1 MAMQHPDVVRRLTEI
16 GVAGVGSSPQE
27 LDRFWRA
34 LLDYRHQAGGVAGKQ
49 LACPPP

>member
-34 LLDYRHQAGGVAGKQ
+34 QLDYLGKVVKDAGIKPVE
-49 LACPPP
+49 